1 MSNGAGAILAAG
13 LGVGV
18 YWLYVETQKTQQPV
32 YVPGNHPQTNSTGGK
47 KGFDPAPLLSWGI
60 DFLNGKFGTT
70 TTTTGPVARRPD
82 TLPGRNTPTAPVS
95 RPPSTLPKGNLERR
109 LLDFIGRLEAPRGYD
124 QVYGKIRA
132 ADKPPRRLTTMTVA
146 EVLAWQDSIDRRY
159 NSEAAGRFQILE
171 DTLRGLVAQ
180 GSVSM
185 NATFDRTTQERAAI
199 ALMVRRGLNDYKSGR
214 ISAQAFG
221 QRLSMEWAS
230 LPALTVDKKGRPA
243 TGQSYYAGDGLNH
256 ALTTQ
261 KKFLAVLEG

>member
-95 RPPSTLPKGNLERR
+95 RPPSTLPGGGTNTGLRLLSDLMRDFGLTRPQAAGVVGNLDHETGS
-109 LLDFIGRLEAPRGYD
+109 FKFMQEINPVVPGSRGG
-124 QVYGKIRA
+124 YGFA
-132 ADKPPRRLTTMTVA
+132 QWTGPRRRDFEAWAAARGMNLASYNANYGFLKHELTNTSESRVIPRLRQTVTV
-146 EVLAWQDSIDRRY
+146 ED
-159 NSEAAGRFQILE
+159 AARVFSQVF
-171 DTLRGLVAQ
+171 LRPGIPHM
-180 GSVSM
+180 SSRI
-185 NATFDRTTQERAAI
+185 NRA
-199 ALMVRRGLNDYKSGR
+199 
-214 ISAQAFG
+214 
-221 QRLSMEWAS
+221 
-230 LPALTVDKKGRPA
+230 KK
-243 TGQSYYAGDGLNH
+243 YA
-256 ALTTQ
+256 
-261 KKFLAVLEG
+261 